1 MSNMMVNRISA
12 TLSDEQLKKVKE
24 SFKTIFDTL
33 PLVGLTK
40 DERVTLPKISETN
53 KIFVED
59 CLVALKNNGEFL
71 PAYLR
76 MEELEKDITLFNQL
90 DEIASLSA
98 QLTEKLSDTQML
110 AGSEAYITALT
121 AYRLFEAASN
131 AGLAGSDAVYD
142 QLKQRF
148 AGQGSTAA
156 KSTAPAALADAPV
169 AGA

>member
-12 TLSDEQLKKVKE
+12 TLSDEQMKKVKE
-24 SFKTIFDTL
+24 AFNTIFNTL

-40 DERVTLPKISETN
+40 DERVTMPKISEGN

-59 CLVALKNNGEFL
+59 SLVALKNNGGFL
-71 PAYLR
+71 PAYLQVD
-76 MEELEKDITLFNQL
+76 ELEKDITLFSQM

-98 QLTEKLSDTQML
+98 QLTEKVSDTQML

-121 AYRLFEAASN
+121 AYRLFEAAAN
-131 AGLAGSDAVYD
+131 AGLPGADAVYD

-148 AGQGSTAA
+148 AGQGNTSG
-156 KSTAPAALADAPV
+156 KSTPAADDTPV
-169 AGA
+169 AGE